1 MGFKKVLGKG
11 VLMLTGYATVVA
23 SGFAIGVGGAAGVAG
38 PMACV
43 SYWIAGGLATFA
55 TALVFSELATMFPK
69 CGGIWEYTKQAIGED
84 HPISFMMGWIYWF
97 ALLFGLNVEL
107 VSVGIYVSVLIPGV
121 PQWVGSVACSILF
134 LAVNRAGIR
143 FSSIV
148 EAAFGVILIASS
160 ALFIVIGI
168 TQIDPANYAP
178 FAPYGTVQPFL
189 STLPF
194 VVIAFC
200 GFEVV
205 ATLAEESKD
214 PARDIPR
221 ALIGAAAFLTV
232 LFGAFAT
239 VLYGIVPSDEFS
251 ELGTDAPLIVVGGM
265 LFGIAGIVWMTIHCF
280 TGSMSTAN
288 GGVMGQT
295 RVLYAMARE
304 GWFPNSFSQLDKNG
318 TPRIPLLITGVSMI
332 VVSLLPIVTPDA
344 WTLAGFLGVFGYGL
358 CYMFACGLL
367 LYLRA
372 KRPDIQRQFRCP
384 LVPVVPIV
392 GIVLYACAIGFSG
405 IPTIATG
412 VVWCL
417 VGVVYYYL
425 VGRQCRKRFL
435 ARAGEEKGLA
445 SETAGETGR

>member
-1 MGFKKVLGKG
+1 MGFKKVLGRG

-23 SGFAIGVGGAAGVAG
+23 SGFAIGVGGAAGAAG
-38 PMACV
+38 PMACI

-55 TALVFSELATMFPK
+55 TAFVFSELATMFPK
-69 CGGIWEYTKQAIGED
+69 CGGIWEYTKQAFGKD

-121 PQWVGSVACSILF
+121 PQWVGSIVCSIIF
-134 LAVNRAGIR
+134 LVVNQAGIKL
-143 FSSIV
+143 SAIV
-148 EAAFGVILIASS
+148 EAVFGIILIASS
-160 ALFIVIGI
+160 ALFVVIGI
-168 TQIDPANYAP
+168 SQIDPSNYVP
-178 FAPYGTVQPFL
+178 FAPYGAVEPFL
-189 STLPF
+189 QTLPF

-205 ATLAEESKD
+205 ATLTEESKN
-214 PARDIPR
+214 PARDTPH
-221 ALIGAAAFLTV
+221 ALLGAAAFLTV

-239 VLYGIVPSDEFS
+239 VLYGIVPSDQFS

-265 LFGIAGIVWMTIHCF
+265 LFGVVGVVWMTIHCF

-304 GWFPNSFSQLDKNG
+304 GWFPDSFSKLDKHG
-318 TPRIPLLITGVSMI
+318 TPRLPLIITGVSMI
-332 VVSLLPIVTPDA
+332 VVSLLPIITTEA

-358 CYMFACGLL
+358 CYMFACGLVI
-367 LYLRA
+367 YLRVKMPDA
-372 KRPDIQRQFRCP
+372 ERPFRCP
-384 LVPVVPIV
+384 LVPVVPII
-392 GIVLYACAIGFSG
+392 GIFLYACAIIFSG
-405 IPTIATG
+405 MQVVIVG

-417 VGVVYYYL
+417 VGIAYYYA
-425 VGRQCRKRFL
+425 VGRRCRRRFL
-435 ARAGEEKGLA
+435 SNHPDALA
-445 SETAGETGR
+445 EAKVDE